1 MILIVSAPQIERRLK
16 MLASAPLIVLICLLL
31 SYLKGM
37 SLLVLI
43 CAITLL
49 YCVRRHT
56 FKPAP
61 KQKALNMNRMLLEK
75 AAKAVTE
82 TPTVD
87 EEDEAAKKVFWQ
99 SSEDKLSNIY
109 QFPKSSSR
117 QAVK

>member
-1 MILIVSAPQIERRLK
+1 
-16 MLASAPLIVLICLLL
+16 MLASAPLIVLVCLLL

-61 KQKALNMNRMLLEK
+61 KPKALNRILMEK
-75 AAKAVTE
+75 AAKAVVE
-82 TPTVD
+82 VPTAA
-87 EEDEAAKKVFWQ
+87 EEDEAARKVFWQ

-109 QFPKSSSR
+109 EFPKSSSR

>member
-1 MILIVSAPQIERRLK
+1 
-16 MLASAPLIVLICLLL
+16 MLASAPLIVLVCLLL

-37 SLLVLI
+37 NLLVLI

-61 KQKALNMNRMLLEK
+61 KPKALNRILMEK
-75 AAKAVTE
+75 AAKAVVE
-82 TPTVD
+82 IPTID
-87 EEDEAAKKVFWQ
+87 EEEEAAKKVFWQ
-99 SSEDKLSNIY
+99 SSDDQPSNIY

-117 QAVK
+117 QVVK